1 MTKRQREKLEIE
13 RRKLYAWIEVLE
25 FRQARQ
31 HGKSEMVYNTMK
43 QLKKIEEKLAKC

>member
-31 HGKSEMVYNTMK
+31 HGKSKGVCEV
-43 QLKKIEEKLAKC
+43 LERIRDIEFKLAK

>member
-1 MTKRQREKLEIE
+1 MTKEEREQLEIE
-13 RRKLYAWIEVLE
+13 RRKIYAWLE
-25 FRQARQ
+25 TWTFKQARQ